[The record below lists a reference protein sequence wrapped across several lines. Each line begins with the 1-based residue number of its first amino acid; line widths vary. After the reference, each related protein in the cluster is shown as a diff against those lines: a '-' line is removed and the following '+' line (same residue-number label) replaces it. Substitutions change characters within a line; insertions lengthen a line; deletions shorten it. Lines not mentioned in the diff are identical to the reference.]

1 MFETMVAFNWIE
13 HLGGETFVPQEGGMG
28 YARVLSPYRRPY
40 ATKDGYLALM
50 PYTNAHWQRF
60 FTLGGRPELAHD
72 PRFLDPAA
80 RSRNVGELY
89 ALLAEMVA
97 ERTTDEWLFVL
108 ADADIPMTRVLS
120 GKDLVEAG
128 LFDEWDHP
136 SEGRIRLIGMPVRFS
151 RTPGSVRRMPPVL
164 GADRDDILEELE

>member
-13 HLGGETFVPQEGGMG
+13 HLGGETFVPPEGDMG
-28 YARVLSPYRRPY
+28 YARVLSPHRRPY

-97 ERTTDEWLFVL
+97 ERTTDEWLFAL